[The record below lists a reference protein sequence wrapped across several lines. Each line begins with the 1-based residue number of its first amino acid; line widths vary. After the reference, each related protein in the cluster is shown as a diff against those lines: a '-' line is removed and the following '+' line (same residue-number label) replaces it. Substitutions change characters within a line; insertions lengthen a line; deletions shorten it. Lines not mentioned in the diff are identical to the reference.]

1 MRTYAYAAAATRFK
15 VSGRQHQRNG
25 LGKHAKARKRTQKAA
40 NLCEGMQNPTEVRL
54 GWHRGRGCV
63 GVLCVVSLEYT
74 CHTQGR
80 KLLELLRDNQYSV
93 SI

>member
-15 VSGRQHQRNG
+15 VSGRQRQRNG
-25 LGKHAKARKRTQKAA
+25 LGKSAKARKRTQKAA
-40 NLCEGMQNPTEVRL
+40 KACKSPTEVRL

-63 GVLCVVSLEYT
+63 GVLCGPVVWASVAQCVVSLEYT

-80 KLLELLRDNQYSV
+80 Q
-93 SI
+93 